1 MTNGGSGLGL
11 IVESRGRGALDPIV
25 TFLERQS
32 YIDDKQ
38 IMEWGIGSNRLGWIP
53 VNMHLSKRVTLY
65 SAKGQ
70 SESVQ
75 MYLCI
80 V

>member
-1 MTNGGSGLGL
+1 MGSGGGAVTNGGSGLGL

-38 IMEWGIGSNRLGWIP
+38 IMGSG
-53 VNMHLSKRVTLY
+53 T
-65 SAKGQ
+65 
-70 SESVQ
+70 ESV
-75 MYLCI
+75 I
-80 V
+80 

>member
-1 MTNGGSGLGL
+1 M
-11 IVESRGRGALDPIV
+11 
-25 TFLERQS
+25 TFLEG
-32 YIDDKQ
+32 KATQ
-38 IMEWGIGSNRLGWIP
+38 IMEWGIGSDRLGWIP
-53 VNMHLSKRVTLY
+53 VNMHLSKPVTLY